1 MATKAKHKSK
11 PEIKDFHVRKGDI
24 VHVIAGKERGPIDGK
39 AKRGKVLKVLRED
52 GRIIVEKMNMIKR
65 HTRPGK
71 TNRQG
76 GIVEREGAIHVS
88 NVMVVCPKC
97 DRPTRVK
104 SVFLEDG
111 SKVRACRKCDEILD
125 H

>member
-1 MATKAKHKSK
+1 MDREAKAKKNALASFH
-11 PEIKDFHVRKGDI
+11 IKKGDI
-24 VHVIAGKERGPIDGK
+24 VHIIAGKERGNVESK
-39 AKRGKVLKVLRED
+39 TKRGKVLRVLRED
-52 GRIIVEKMNMIKR
+52 GRIIVEKMNVIKR

-76 GIVEREGAIHVS
+76 GIVEKEGAIHAS
-88 NVMVVCPKC
+88 NVMIVCPKC

-104 SVFLEDG
+104 AIILEDG